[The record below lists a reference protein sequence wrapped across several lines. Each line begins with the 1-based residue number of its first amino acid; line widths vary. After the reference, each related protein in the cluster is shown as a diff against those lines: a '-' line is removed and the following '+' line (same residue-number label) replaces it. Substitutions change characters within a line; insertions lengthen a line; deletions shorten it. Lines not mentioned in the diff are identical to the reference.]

1 MGYGI
6 IDGGATRTL
15 ASVHALEAMVNEN
28 LRRHQDGRVLRA
40 TSNIRALREEPPA
53 KWGVTEL
60 RVRLEELEEEHGIVR
75 QTGRSRTDLQE
86 WTVKLNKAGPKK
98 SVLVEF
104 CQKELLIPLS
114 GNETI
119 PQLNKKAMDR
129 IYHLPDCRAEW
140 AGPDRALNI
149 FYHEEDKGDRLSR
162 FARWYEQAKEQTPT
176 PKTLP
181 PPGPLETKTKGYTKA
196 KAAPKK
202 VIPTGSASSGTQ
214 DPAQETQALTKI
226 MSALTDLKDEV
237 EALKEERP
245 HKKKDTSSDNFSMVS
260 GQTP

>member
-40 TSNIRALREEPPA
+40 TSHFLDQGDIVGVVSDCCFGCRGETGTKGENNTQTYTCTRQLSSRHEDQECELVRASRSELSSSFREHADHPESQEGRAHRGNIRALREEPPA

-140 AGPDRALNI
+140 AGPDRVRQVR
-149 FYHEEDKGDRLSR
+149 KP
-162 FARWYEQAKEQTPT
+162 PT
-176 PKTLP
+176 RK
-181 PPGPLETKTKGYTKA
+181 
-196 KAAPKK
+196 
-202 VIPTGSASSGTQ
+202 
-214 DPAQETQALTKI
+214 
-226 MSALTDLKDEV
+226 
-237 EALKEERP
+237 
-245 HKKKDTSSDNFSMVS
+245 
-260 GQTP
+260 